1 MDLESYLN
9 AHHTPKTASRYLREI
24 YLFFSYFEY
33 SNEKKS
39 TQPKAAN
46 YQEILEYLGQ
56 VRKEKGVQVLKC
68 SLAGIK
74 RYFDYLNATNQ
85 RKDHPAKSIR
95 LRDKIHRDIQLQDL
109 FSSSE
114 LLQLLER
121 KERYQLL
128 ENRNKMILGLLVY
141 QGLTTGEIIRLEV
154 ENIDFDK
161 AKIFIKST
169 SRTNSRTLKLT
180 PKQVL
185 PMYKYVFEDR
195 PKLLKVESNLLV
207 ISKSGRVENGE
218 GVSYLVST
226 FKHLFS
232 DRNLNPRTI
241 RQSVI
246 ANLLSSDKDLRWVQV
261 FAGHRYPSST
271 EQYRQTEVEALK
283 LAILKYH
290 PLG

>member
-9 AHHTPKTASRYLREI
+9 EHHTSKTVRRYMREI
-24 YLFFSYFEY
+24 GLFFLSF
-33 SNEKKS
+33 EKKS
-39 TQPKAAN
+39 IQSKAAS
-46 YQEILEYLGQ
+46 YQDILEYLGQ
-56 VRKEKGVQVLKC
+56 VRNEKGVQVLKC

-85 RKDHPAKSIR
+85 RKDHPAKFIR

-121 KERYQLL
+121 KERYKLL
-128 ENRNKMILGLLVY
+128 ANRNKMILGLLVY
-141 QGLTTGEIIRLEV
+141 LGLTTGEIIRLEV

-207 ISKSGRVENGE
+207 ISKSGRAENGE

-226 FKHLFS
+226 FKHLFA

-246 ANLLSSDKDLRWVQV
+246 TNLSSSGKDLRWVQV